1 MKAKLQSVGP
11 VHIPTPIEEV
21 SRIKN
26 VSLQTLEIYQ
36 TTHRGP
42 IAHFVQPKCMI
53 TIPANEVSTQMKT
66 LAARRMLKIW

>member
-1 MKAKLQSVGP
+1 MKNSRTAVE
-11 VHIPTPIEEV
+11 HISPPKVIEEV

-36 TTHRGP
+36 TTPRGP
-42 IAHFVQPKCMI
+42 IAHFVQPKHMI
-53 TIPANEVSTQMKT
+53 TIPSKEVSTQMKT